1 MNRQTLL
8 DKGWRVD
15 ANGWWFPPNHFCLG
29 LTYAQAIE
37 QQERLEQYATRRT
50 KDAQANY

>member
-8 DKGWRVD
+8 DNGWRVNAD
-15 ANGWWFPPNHFCLG
+15 GWWFPPNQFCLG
-29 LTYAQAIE
+29 LTYEQAIE

-50 KDAQANY
+50 KNTQTDH